1 MNGPAEEAYWN
12 LVAAA
17 RAEDGIAP
25 DERKVLNAYVLKL
38 GLDGA
43 RAREIQAAAEAE
55 NPPRIRIPKDGKGRL
70 DTLRAV
76 LEVAAADGSVAPKEL
91 AVIKA
96 LGERCAIRPDTLNR
110 LLAVAMRKSADQL
123 DKAFAALKSAGDA
136 GPELVEF
143 AGAIRGGPNSP
154 LRSIPFAA
162 RLAPAEAT
170 CADCGFRFG
179 DRNAYARYCRV
190 CRVNHGVR
198 NLTGGRIETLF
209 GLCFLL
215 LLVPAGFLVEG
226 ATGLWSWGWHAGDTA
241 SYRRK
246 RGLVLMLPAFGA
258 TALLAALAA
267 WGISALIARLLR
279 DKVAPR

>member
-1 MNGPAEEAYWN
+1 MNTPAEEAYWN

-25 DERKVLNAYVLKL
+25 DERRVLNAYVLKL
-38 GLDGA
+38 GLDSA

-55 NPPRIRIPKDGKGRL
+55 TPPRIRIPKDGKERL
-70 DTLRAV
+70 DTLRAI

-110 LLAVAMRKSADQL
+110 LLAVALRKSADAL
-123 DKAFAALKSAGDA
+123 DRAFAALKSAGDA
-136 GPELVEF
+136 GPELVDVP
-143 AGAIRGGPNSP
+143 RPLQGGPNSP

-162 RLAPAEAT
+162 RLAPAERI

-179 DRNAYARYCRV
+179 DRSAYARYCRV
-190 CRVNHGVR
+190 CQVNHGVR
-198 NLTGGRIETLF
+198 NLTGGRIETVF
-209 GLCFLL
+209 GLLFVL

-226 ATGLWSWGWHAGDTA
+226 VTGLWTFGWNANQSGA
-241 SYRRK
+241 FRR
-246 RGLVLMLPAFGA
+246 RGGLVPMLPAFGL
-258 TALLAALAA
+258 TALLAALVA
-267 WGISALIARLLR
+267 WGLSALIARLMR
-279 DKVAPR
+279 DKGTSR